1 MIHYTLVH
9 CSSSELVTQSPIT
22 PHLMYVS
29 SSLAKLNI
37 VAAIGVD
44 GCFGD
49 EATKNISASKKTSLV
64 IGGHGRTLTTTG
76 WLIVK
81 HGRKFYQIEK
91 L

>member
-9 CSSSELVTQSPIT
+9 CSSSELVTHSPIT
-22 PHLMYVS
+22 PHLTYAS
-29 SSLAKLNI
+29 SSSAKLNV
-37 VAAIGVD
+37 VAAIDVD

-81 HGRKFYQIEK
+81 HGRKFYQIEI